1 MNKQNTSN
9 TVLSQAQLKALLR
22 SFIEE
27 QGGEYHL
34 SRIGFFGSYVRN
46 QATAESDVDIIFE
59 TDRPNLLE
67 TVGIKQDLEKLLG
80 RPVDVIRLHSNLRPN
95 FRARIEREA
104 IYV

>member
-1 MNKQNTSN
+1 MT
-9 TVLSQAQLKALLR
+9 R
-22 SFIEE
+22 P
-27 QGGEYHL
+27 
-34 SRIGFFGSYVRN
+34 
-46 QATAESDVDIIFE
+46 IFE

-67 TVGIKQDLEKLLG
+67 TVGIKQNLDKLLG